1 MRCAVSRRT
10 SAALTLALVWLG
22 GCAPRPPVV
31 RAIHARGGPLRAV
44 VREVEAD
51 VFVGAPGRWS
61 WRTAFLYPDR
71 YAWTIFTAAG
81 ADHYL
86 FDGTVSRTFI
96 ERNPVSVDAAPDA
109 PLRSHARF
117 TAVTYLDAL
126 LLPGVQVT
134 PLAGSELPDG
144 AAWGLAAVFAGD
156 GARYRLGFDTRDLLV
171 HVEGPL
177 GLPPLGAGML
187 SARFADFHRT
197 NGLFLPYR
205 TAYSFGE
212 APLADERAVAICP
225 NVHLAAEAFR
235 MPAAI
240 PTCGIRR

>member
-1 MRCAVSRRT
+1 MSRRA
-10 SAALTLALVWLG
+10 SAGVAFGLALLG
-22 GCAPRPPVV
+22 GCAPRPPVL
-31 RAIHARGGPLRAV
+31 RAIHARGGPLHAV
-44 VREVEAD
+44 VREVEAE

-86 FDGTVSRTFI
+86 FDGAVSRTFV
-96 ERNPVSVDAAPDA
+96 ESNPVSVDAGPDA

-134 PLAGSELPDG
+134 PLAGSDLPEG
-144 AAWGLAAVFAGD
+144 AVWGLAAVFASD
-156 GARYRLGFDTRDLLV
+156 GARYRLGFDPRDLLV

-177 GLPPLGAGML
+177 GLPPLGAGTL

-205 TAYSFGE
+205 TAYTFGA
-212 APLADERAVAICP
+212 APLADERAVAVCP
-225 NVHLAAEAFR
+225 NVRLAPEAFR

-240 PTCGIRR
+240 PTCGRRR

>member
-1 MRCAVSRRT
+1 VNGRA
-10 SAALTLALVWLG
+10 SAGLALGLALLG
-22 GCAPRPPVV
+22 GCAPRPPLV
-31 RAIHARGGPLRAV
+31 RAIQARGGPLRAV
-44 VREVEAD
+44 LREVEAE
-51 VFVGAPGRWS
+51 VFVGAPGRWT

-86 FDGTVSRTFI
+86 FDGTVTRTFVD
-96 ERNPVSVDAAPDA
+96 RTPVSVDAAPDA

-134 PLAGSELPDG
+134 PLPGPELPEG
-144 AAWGLAAVFAGD
+144 AAWGLTAVFAGD
-156 GARYRLGFDTRDLLV
+156 GARYRLGFDARDLLV
-171 HVEGPL
+171 HVEGPI
-177 GLPPLGAGML
+177 GLPPLGAGTL

-205 TAYSFGE
+205 TAYTFGA
-212 APLADERAVAICP
+212 APLADERAVAVCP
-225 NVHLAAEAFR
+225 NLRLDPEAFR

-240 PTCGIRR
+240 PTCGSAR

>member
-1 MRCAVSRRT
+1 M
-10 SAALTLALVWLG
+10 SARAAARIGLALALAG
-22 GCAPRPPVV
+22 GCAPRPPLV

-44 VREVEAD
+44 VREVEAE

-61 WRTAFLYPDR
+61 WRTTFLYPDR

-86 FDGTVSRTFI
+86 FDGAMTRAFVDN
-96 ERNPVSVDAAPDA
+96 NPVSVDAAPDA

-117 TAVTYLDAL
+117 TAVANLDAL

-134 PLAGSELPDG
+134 PLPAPELPEG
-144 AAWGLAAVFAGD
+144 AAWGLGAVFAGD
-156 GARYRLGFDTRDLLV
+156 GARYRLGFDARDLLV
-171 HVEGPL
+171 HVDGPL
-177 GLPPLGAGML
+177 RLPPLGAGTV

-205 TAYSFGE
+205 TVYALGA
-212 APLADERAVAICP
+212 APLADERAIAVCP
-225 NVHLAAEAFR
+225 NVRLAPEAFR
-235 MPAAI
+235 MPAAL
-240 PTCGIRR
+240 PSCGMRR

>member
-1 MRCAVSRRT
+1 VSRR
-10 SAALTLALVWLG
+10 SAGAALGLAMWLPVLG
-22 GCAPRPPVV
+22 GCAPRPPLL
-31 RAIHARGGPLRAV
+31 RAIQARGGPLRAV
-44 VREVEAD
+44 VREVQAD

-86 FDGTVSRTFI
+86 FDGAVSRTFV
-96 ERNPVSVDAAPDA
+96 ESNPVSVDAGPDA

-134 PLAGSELPDG
+134 PLAGPELPEG

-156 GARYRLGFDTRDLLV
+156 GARYRLGFDARDLLV

-177 GLPPLGAGML
+177 GLPPLGAGTL

-205 TAYSFGE
+205 TAYTFGA
-212 APLADERAVAICP
+212 APLADERAVAVCP
-225 NVHLAAEAFR
+225 NVRLAPEAFR

-240 PTCGIRR
+240 PTCGRRR